1 MADERVCM
9 DGYNA
14 KQKWLLLVKGIIVGF
29 GAIMPG
35 ISGGTLCVAFGMY
48 KPLIEVFSKPREG
61 LKKYWMILSL
71 FIVGIAVGFIGLSG
85 VAGWLM
91 GKNSNAVTCAFI
103 GFVIGTFPEL
113 WRDAGQEGRRRSS
126 FTALIA
132 GFIIMLVLLVF
143 LKSSASMSLK
153 PDIRGFFLCGIMWG
167 LSFVVPGLS
176 SSTLLLF
183 FGLYQPMLDGISSFS
198 VKVLIPLSAGAG
210 LCLAV
215 LPRGVNAA
223 YERFYSSISH
233 CVLGIVAAT
242 TVMIFPDFRTGAVN
256 LILYAV
262 CIIGGAAVSYI
273 ISKACSNLECSPEP
287 SEKTAVN

>member
-9 DGYNA
+9 EGYNA

-71 FIVGIAVGFIGLSG
+71 FIVGIAVG
-85 VAGWLM
+85 
-91 GKNSNAVTCAFI
+91 FI

-198 VKVLIPLSAGAG
+198 VKVLIPLAAGAG

-287 SEKTAVN
+287 LEKTAVN

>member
-1 MADERVCM
+1 
-9 DGYNA
+9 
-14 KQKWLLLVKGIIVGF
+14 
-29 GAIMPG
+29 
-35 ISGGTLCVAFGMY
+35 
-48 KPLIEVFSKPREG
+48 
-61 LKKYWMILSL
+61 
-71 FIVGIAVGFIGLSG
+71 
-85 VAGWLM
+85 
-91 GKNSNAVTCAFI
+91 
-103 GFVIGTFPEL
+103 
-113 WRDAGQEGRRRSS
+113 
-126 FTALIA
+126 
-132 GFIIMLVLLVF
+132 
-143 LKSSASMSLK
+143 
-153 PDIRGFFLCGIMWG
+153 
-167 LSFVVPGLS
+167 
-176 SSTLLLF
+176 
-183 FGLYQPMLDGISSFS
+183 MLDGISSFS
-198 VKVLIPLSAGAG
+198 VKVLIPLAAGAG